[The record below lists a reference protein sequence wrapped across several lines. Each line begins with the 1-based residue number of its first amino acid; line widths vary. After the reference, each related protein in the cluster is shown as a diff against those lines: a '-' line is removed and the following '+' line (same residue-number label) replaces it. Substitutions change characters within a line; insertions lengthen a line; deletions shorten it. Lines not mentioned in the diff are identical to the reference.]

1 MRTEEIISLPI
12 TELSDPKGCILWLWF
27 TNNHMIEAA
36 KCLETWGFKLK
47 TILTWEKVTNDGTRT
62 RFGTGHWLR
71 NATEH
76 CSLAVR
82 GEVRAFSGETL
93 TNESTILHAPRREHS
108 RKPEAF
114 YRMVETLC
122 PSMKKL
128 EMFARETRNGWDS
141 WGNEVGKFDEK
152 AQPKESRLSA

>member
-1 MRTEEIISLPI
+1 MRTDEIISLPI

-82 GEVRAFSGETL
+82 GEIRAFSGQTL

-122 PSMKKL
+122 PNMKKL
-128 EMFARETRNGWDS
+128 EMFARETRSGWDS

-152 AQPKESRLSA
+152 AQPKGSRLSA